1 MTEGHGTT
9 AGERGREPLPRG
21 LFLFCLAMMC
31 SGFAINA
38 AFIAIAIPA
47 MAPYGFQGLIVAGLV
62 GSVFGVFPALWL
74 ARKIHEGIR
83 ED

>member
-1 MTEGHGTT
+1 MT
-9 AGERGREPLPRG
+9 AGERERESLPRG

-38 AFIAIAIPA
+38 AFIAIAVPA
-47 MAPYGFQGLIVAGLV
+47 MAPYGVQGLIVAGLA
-62 GSVFGVFPALWL
+62 GSVFGVFPARWL
-74 ARKIHEGIR
+74 ARKIHEGLR